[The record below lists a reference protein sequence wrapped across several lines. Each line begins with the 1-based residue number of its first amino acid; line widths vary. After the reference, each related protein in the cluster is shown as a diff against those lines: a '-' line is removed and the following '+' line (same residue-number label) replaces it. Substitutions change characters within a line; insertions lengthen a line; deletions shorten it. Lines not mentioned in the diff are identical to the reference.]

1 MSDRR
6 EWFKSSYSGGA
17 NTECVETA
25 LRDRGVDVRDAKNP
39 EGPVL
44 TFSRAGW
51 AAFIRAVRAGEV
63 GFRVSEP
70 RAPK

>member
-1 MSDRR
+1 MSADTR

-25 LRDRGVDVRDAKNP
+25 IHTRGVDVRDSKDP

-44 TFSRAGW
+44 AFSPAAW
-51 AAFIRAVRAGEV
+51 ASFIREVRGGGIHPE
-63 GFRVSEP
+63 G
-70 RAPK
+70 